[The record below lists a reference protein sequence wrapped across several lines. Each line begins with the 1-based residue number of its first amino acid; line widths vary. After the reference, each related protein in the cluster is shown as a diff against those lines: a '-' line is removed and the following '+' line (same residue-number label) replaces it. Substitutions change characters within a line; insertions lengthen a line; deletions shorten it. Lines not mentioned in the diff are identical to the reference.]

1 MIGYNISIY
10 TLQSG
15 NLSALTIKDFKTYME
30 SITLI
35 GIWLYGYPKC
45 SYPKMIF
52 LSVFIHK
59 VEHNIKSIPT
69 PYFRKGISV
78 LYHFIKWIIDTQ
90 MWNCQQAVFCVF

>member
-35 GIWLYGYPKC
+35 GIWLYGYPKY

-52 LSVFIHK
+52 
-59 VEHNIKSIPT
+59 
-69 PYFRKGISV
+69 
-78 LYHFIKWIIDTQ
+78 
-90 MWNCQQAVFCVF
+90 